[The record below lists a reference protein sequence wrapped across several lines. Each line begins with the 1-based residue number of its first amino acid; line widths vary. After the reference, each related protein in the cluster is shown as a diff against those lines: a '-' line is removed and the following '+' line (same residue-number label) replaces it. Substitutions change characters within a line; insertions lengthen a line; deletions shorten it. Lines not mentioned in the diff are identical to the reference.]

1 MNQYR
6 CETCDKDCVYANQ
19 TPTDELFYCQ
29 KFEYDWVRKF
39 TSVKG
44 CTTHSDFQ
52 SERDK
57 VLTEKRI
64 DYLRSLGWMVAV
76 HNDYKQNGEFHTFW
90 LLTYPDGKYL
100 KGEGKTDEEALEQIV
115 EELRQAGEP

>member
-44 CTTHSDFQ
+44 CTSHSNFQ

-57 VLTEKRI
+57 VLDDLYRFAKENRC
-64 DYLRSLGWMVAV
+64 GWGFV
-76 HNDYKQNGEFHTFW
+76 
-90 LLTYPDGKYL
+90 DGVDAYR
-100 KGEGKTDEEALEQIV
+100 T
-115 EELRQAGEP
+115 ELRQAGEP

>member
-44 CTTHSDFQ
+44 CTSHSNFQ
-52 SERDK
+52 SEREE
-57 VLTEKRI
+57 VL
-64 DYLRSLGWMVAV
+64 SL
-76 HNDYKQNGEFHTFW
+76 
-90 LLTYPDGKYL
+90 
-100 KGEGKTDEEALEQIV
+100 LEQICLMLKEVHTGEDDVDHWNLLGEV
-115 EELRQAGEP
+115 EGKIIEFRQNDKNEKENYGRDEAANYDP

>member
-44 CTTHSDFQ
+44 CTSHSNFQ

-57 VLTEKRI
+57 VLDGDWVRDKFFEWVNSRE
-64 DYLRSLGWMVAV
+64 RPPSLYAC
-76 HNDYKQNGEFHTFW
+76 
-90 LLTYPDGKYL
+90 
-100 KGEGKTDEEALEQIV
+100 EQQWKKLA
-115 EELRQAGEP
+115 ELRQKGGEK

>member
-44 CTTHSDFQ
+44 CTSHSNFQ

-57 VLTEKRI
+57 VLDGDWVRDKFFEWVNSRE
-64 DYLRSLGWMVAV
+64 RPPSLYAC
-76 HNDYKQNGEFHTFW
+76 
-90 LLTYPDGKYL
+90 
-100 KGEGKTDEEALEQIV
+100 EQQWKKLV
-115 EELRQAGEP
+115 ELRQKAGD